1 MLQGRVSKLKIS
13 NLSIW
18 VILCLVE
25 CTSAFLKPVMA
36 ARVSENL
43 RVSAV
48 ILSVCRIDNSS
59 LNFIEPQMTNPDK
72 FNSKDAEDLTPLSVT
87 CNNKGYEE
95 THSLAYL
102 PKTLHYDAI
111 NTSAVST
118 DQNIVTVYYN

>member
-59 LNFIEPQMTNPDK
+59 LK
-72 FNSKDAEDLTPLSVT
+72 
-87 CNNKGYEE
+87 
-95 THSLAYL
+95 
-102 PKTLHYDAI
+102 
-111 NTSAVST
+111 
-118 DQNIVTVYYN
+118 